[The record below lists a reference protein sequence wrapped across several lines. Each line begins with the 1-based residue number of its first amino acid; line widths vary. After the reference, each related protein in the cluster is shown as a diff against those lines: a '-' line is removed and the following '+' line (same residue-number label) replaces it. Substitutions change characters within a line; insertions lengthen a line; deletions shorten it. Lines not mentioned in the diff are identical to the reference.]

1 MMLSM
6 ENEIINKVDQ
16 SGLLQIDPEQ
26 YYVAGER
33 ELLDLTPWLFENV
46 ILKEKIF
53 REHIQTHNW
62 SFYKDKFVAITCT
75 ADAIIPAWAY
85 MIVAAHLSPYAKDFV
100 FGDLNRL
107 EEYLFMKQLAKIDLN
122 AFQDQRVVIKGCS
135 DLQVPLSAYV
145 EITKL
150 LQPVAKSVMYGEP
163 CSTVPVFKKK

>member
-1 MMLSM
+1 M

-26 YYVAGER
+26 YYVTGER

-62 SFYKDKFVAITCT
+62 LFYKDKFVAITCT

-107 EEYLFMKQLAKIDLN
+107 EEYLFMQQLAKIDLN

-150 LQPVAKSVMYGEP
+150 LQPVVKSVMYGEP
-163 CSTVPVFKKK
+163 CSTVPVFKKR

>member
-1 MMLSM
+1 
-6 ENEIINKVDQ
+6 
-16 SGLLQIDPEQ
+16 
-26 YYVAGER
+26 
-33 ELLDLTPWLFENV
+33 
-46 ILKEKIF
+46 
-53 REHIQTHNW
+53 
-62 SFYKDKFVAITCT
+62 
-75 ADAIIPAWAY
+75 
-85 MIVAAHLSPYAKDFV
+85 MIVAANLSPYAKDFV

-163 CSTVPVFKKK
+163 CSTVPIYKRPIETK

>member
-1 MMLSM
+1 M

-62 SFYKDKFVAITCT
+62 LFYKDKFVAINCT

-107 EEYLFMKQLAKIDLN
+107 EEYLFMQQLAKIDLN
-122 AFQDQRVVIKGCS
+122 AFQDKRVVIKGCS

-150 LQPVAKSVMYGEP
+150 LQPVVKSVMYGEP

>member
-1 MMLSM
+1 M

-107 EEYLFMKQLAKIDLN
+107 EEYLFMQQLAKIDLN

-135 DLQVPLSAYV
+135 DLQVPLCAYV